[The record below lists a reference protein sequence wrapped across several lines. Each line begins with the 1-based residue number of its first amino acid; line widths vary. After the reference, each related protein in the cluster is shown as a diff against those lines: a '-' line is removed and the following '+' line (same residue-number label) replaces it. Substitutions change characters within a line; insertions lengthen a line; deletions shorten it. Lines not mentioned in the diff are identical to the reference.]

1 MLFLLQDQWHIV
13 LISAA
18 FLIGC
23 AEAGFRIGNRY
34 HSNVDEPSRG
44 QITTMEGAVLGL
56 LGLLLGF
63 TFAMTVSRYDLRK
76 QLVLAEANAIGT
88 TYLRAGF
95 LSESRASEVRDLL
108 RRYVD
113 VRLEFY
119 RAGADQGRLEV
130 ALDRGKQLQGELWT
144 LANAVA
150 RDDARSIPVG
160 LFIQALNE
168 TIDLDAKRVAALEN
182 HVPDTVW
189 VLVLLVAA
197 LATFSL
203 GYGSGLGG
211 HRIGLPMF
219 VTPLLITA
227 VITIVVDMDRPRRGF
242 IQVSQESMIRLR
254 ADLNEKVKSP

>member
-1 MLFLLQDQWHIV
+1 MLFLLQDQWNIV

-18 FLIGC
+18 LLIGF
-23 AEAGFRIGNRY
+23 AETGFRIGYRY
-34 HSNVDEPSRG
+34 HGHVDEPSRG
-44 QITTMEGAVLGL
+44 QVTTMEGAVLGL
-56 LGLLLGF
+56 LGLLIGF

-95 LSESRASEVRDLL
+95 LPEPRGSEARDLL

-119 RAGADQGRLEV
+119 RAGVDKRRMDV

-144 LANAVA
+144 RASAVA
-150 RDDARSIPVG
+150 RDDAHSIPAG

-189 VLVLLVAA
+189 VLVLMVAA
-197 LATFSL
+197 LAMLSL

-211 HRIGLPMF
+211 HRIGC
-219 VTPLLITA
+219 
-227 VITIVVDMDRPRRGF
+227 RCSSRH
-242 IQVSQESMIRLR
+242 S
-254 ADLNEKVKSP
+254 